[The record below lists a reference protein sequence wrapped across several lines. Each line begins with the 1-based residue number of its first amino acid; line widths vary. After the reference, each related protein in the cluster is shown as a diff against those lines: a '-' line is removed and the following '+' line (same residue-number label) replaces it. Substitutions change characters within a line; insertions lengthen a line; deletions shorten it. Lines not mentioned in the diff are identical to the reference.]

1 MEEKLYEDLKKA
13 MKDGN
18 TIEKNT
24 IQLVRAEIVKKKKEK
39 QSSLT
44 DSEIEN
50 ILVKERKNR
59 LDAIALYEKA
69 GRNDLMETSY
79 KELGVI
85 NRYLPKVMS
94 EDELKI
100 ELEQLVV
107 ELNANL
113 KMFGQVM
120 GIAKARFGNRAD
132 AKMMSELLK
141 NILN

>member
-13 MKDGN
+13 MKEGN

-24 IQLVRAEIVKKKKEK
+24 IQLIRAEIVKKKKEK

>member
-1 MEEKLYEDLKKA
+1 
-13 MKDGN
+13 
-18 TIEKNT
+18 
-24 IQLVRAEIVKKKKEK
+24 
-39 QSSLT
+39 
-44 DSEIEN
+44 
-50 ILVKERKNR
+50 
-59 LDAIALYEKA
+59 
-69 GRNDLMETSY
+69 METSY
-79 KELGVI
+79 KELCVI

-107 ELNANL
+107 ELNANS

>member
-13 MKDGN
+13 MKEGN

-107 ELNANL
+107 ELNANS

>member
-13 MKDGN
+13 MKEGN

-24 IQLVRAEIVKKKKEK
+24 IQLIRAEIVKKKKEK

-100 ELEQLVV
+100 ELEKLVK
-107 ELNANL
+107 ELHANA

-120 GIAKARFGNRAD
+120 GTAKARFGNRAD

>member
-1 MEEKLYEDLKKA
+1 
-13 MKDGN
+13 
-18 TIEKNT
+18 
-24 IQLVRAEIVKKKKEK
+24 
-39 QSSLT
+39 
-44 DSEIEN
+44 
-50 ILVKERKNR
+50 
-59 LDAIALYEKA
+59 
-69 GRNDLMETSY
+69 METSY

>member
-13 MKDGN
+13 MKEGN

-100 ELEQLVV
+100 ELEKLVK
-107 ELNANL
+107 ELHANA